1 MLDPQTP
8 RSTTEPGIKC
18 KAISSPPAQVP
29 PPVSALASFFTVGP
43 YWKPSSL
50 PSSVHFSLL
59 WLPLQLLW
67 TSGPFLHLGDC
78 SGLHRLIVFV
88 QSSNQDPHP
97 VKSIV
102 SSPAG
107 CSPQPD
113 LFLWQHSEELPVIYC
128 LPALSMLTA
137 HNKTLVC
144 SLPRSSSLPHG
155 PALRMLNA
163 QCLLHSTGHDQ
174 HPGVGRTVLLSLS
187 FTHKNIGSLMAH
199 VKLESMTCTQ
209 SN

>member
-8 RSTTEPGIKC
+8 RSTTESGIKC

-29 PPVSALASFFTVGP
+29 PPVSVLAGFLTP

-50 PSSVHFSLL
+50 PGSVHFSLL

-67 TSGPFLHLGDC
+67 TSGLFSTQGDC
-78 SGLHRLIVFV
+78 SGLHRLVVFV
-88 QSSNQDPHP
+88 QSSNQDARP
-97 VKSIV
+97 VKSV
-102 SSPAG
+102 ASSPAG

-113 LFLWQHSEELPVIYC
+113 LFLWQHSEELPVSVLIYC
-128 LPALSMLTA
+128 LSAVSMLTA

-144 SLPRSSSLPHG
+144 SLPRSSSLPYG

-163 QCLLHSTGHDQ
+163 QSLLHSTGHDQ
-174 HPGVGRTVLLSLS
+174 HPGAAIAVFHR
-187 FTHKNIGSLMAH
+187 
-199 VKLESMTCTQ
+199 
-209 SN
+209 